1 MISPMYQDLSQ
12 KIWGLQ
18 VREWRRVGQEW
29 GTFEKLSV
37 LVTFSPSQAG
47 FKTLYPIKMYDLDE
61 NFCIKSC
68 HYTLQHGVYGVQQ
81 VARPKL

>member
-47 FKTLYPIKMYDLDE
+47 FKTLVPNQNVRSGRELL
-61 NFCIKSC
+61 SGR
-68 HYTLQHGVYGVQQ
+68 Q
-81 VARPKL
+81 

>member
-1 MISPMYQDLSQ
+1 MYQDLSQ

-37 LVTFSPSQAG
+37 LVTFSTSQAG
-47 FKTLYPIKMYDLDE
+47 FKTLYSHPTSDAGPIA
-61 NFCIKSC
+61 
-68 HYTLQHGVYGVQQ
+68 H
-81 VARPKL
+81 RPRFPERSVGNGRELSSGRQST

>member
-1 MISPMYQDLSQ
+1 MYQDLSQ

-47 FKTLYPIKMYDLDE
+47 FKTLYPIKMYDLDLDE
-61 NFCIKSC
+61 NFCRVDSRSRHTC
-68 HYTLQHGVYGVQQ
+68 YLYTLLELCIS
-81 VARPKL
+81 RI